1 MLTGSLCGGT
11 FSWTFINDNTK
22 RVIRTKSKFKLHCNG
37 KVNGVEAYTIL
48 SASGGIVEKTFSSG
62 ELFYDAR
69 NNCINLALA
78 IKSIYAENAYFQ
90 LSSFFLPSSKN
101 VGYYYGGISYTDRP
115 LDAGQIAPKGQGGYG
130 AFKPRFKSGV

>member
-11 FSWTFINDNTK
+11 FSWTFINDETN

-69 NNCINLALA
+69 NNCINLALT
-78 IKSIYAENAYFQ
+78 IKSIYDEKVYLQ
-90 LSSFFLPSSKN
+90 LSSFLLPSSKN
-101 VGYYYGGISYTDRP
+101 VGHFYGGISYTEP
-115 LDAGQIAPKGQGGYG
+115 LDSGQGGVPKGQGGYG
-130 AFKPRFKSGV
+130 AFKPHFK